1 MTVPPP
7 YLQSD
12 DEECRHLLG
21 SHDSE
26 TFGREK
32 RRESRV
38 RTLIVLA
45 VLIVGAVFT
54 VLSPAARR
62 SIGLFATSFQSTASS
77 AVALNYLPTTCP
89 GQVYISGYSDPRE
102 IVITAANVAGVAPDG
117 FEDAV
122 AGIFSTGQFNK
133 HSVHWIIATKSQ
145 GDYGTYFHMVEV
157 EVSANGNEI
166 TLCALQAGDTAV
178 DPSKALDQPNVIWA
192 WK

>member
-7 YLQSD
+7 YLQPD
-12 DEECRHLLG
+12 DEECRQLLG
-21 SHDSE
+21 SRENE

-45 VLIVGAVFT
+45 VLIVGAIFT
-54 VLSPAARR
+54 VLSPSVRK
-62 SIGLFATSFQSTASS
+62 SMVLFATSFQSSPNT
-77 AVALNYLPTTCP
+77 VALNYLPNTCP
-89 GQVYISGYSDPRE
+89 GQVYISGYSDPRD
-102 IVITAANVAGVAPDG
+102 IIITAANVAGVAPDG

-122 AGIFSTGQFNK
+122 AGIFSTGHFNK

-157 EVSANGNEI
+157 EVAANGNEI

-178 DPSKALDQPNVIWA
+178 DPSKKLDQPNVNWA